1 MLDVQQDGGSPRRSP
16 NGLLALLGCLVC
28 LALVGCG
35 RGSPPLSTE
44 PDPSTDVSQLMK
56 LLKDKEPGMRNLA
69 ARRLGRLGVTA
80 EAALPELR
88 KAAQHDKNEAVRKSA
103 AEAVE
108 RISEGSAP

>member
-1 MLDVQQDGGSPRRSP
+1 MLDVQQDGGWPRRRP
-16 NGLLALLGCLVC
+16 YRLLALVGCLVC
-28 LALVGCG
+28 LELVGCG
-35 RGSPPLSTE
+35 RGSPPLSTD

-69 ARRLGRLGVTA
+69 ARRLGRLGARA

-108 RISEGSAP
+108 RISGSSA